1 MSLSRSR
8 LLLPLSVAFT
18 EIDFAGAFP
27 YNRGSLF
34 GPSRLNRPVN
44 NRERFDRMSTTITQI
59 ACDLNEQ
66 VPNRYALVLEIS
78 ELAKRLLE
86 DSREKQGLD
95 PFTKVSTSSEKVI
108 YQALIMKSSEIDMG
122 DGLIG

>member
-1 MSLSRSR
+1 
-8 LLLPLSVAFT
+8 
-18 EIDFAGAFP
+18 
-27 YNRGSLF
+27 
-34 GPSRLNRPVN
+34 
-44 NRERFDRMSTTITQI
+44 MSTTITQI
-59 ACDLNEQ
+59 ACDLNEE

-95 PFTKVSTSSEKVI
+95 PFSKVSTSSKKVI
-108 YQALIMKSSEIDMG
+108 YQALIMKSSEIDIG